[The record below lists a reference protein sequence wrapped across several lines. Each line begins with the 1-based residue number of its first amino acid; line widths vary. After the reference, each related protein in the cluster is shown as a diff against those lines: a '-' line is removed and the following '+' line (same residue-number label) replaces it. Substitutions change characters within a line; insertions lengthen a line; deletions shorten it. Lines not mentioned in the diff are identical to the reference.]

1 MNRAKRTAWLV
12 VLGLLLGGLLM
23 VVLVNPTR
31 TTADERQERMEVA
44 GSPLE
49 ADQSLTQTFYA
60 NHDGLSG
67 VELVVARFSQAL
79 LPVEAIITFEVYAE
93 GQSTP
98 LRSVSLQADTLE
110 HNEHLRVS
118 WEPIAD
124 SASNAYTLSISTP
137 EDLSMGFWQTQTEA
151 YAYGGIQ
158 QGDTILSGDLWFV
171 TYYDYNWLDALS
183 DAFTVTGRW
192 LPYLAA
198 LLLVLF
204 APGWAL
210 THLLGLNAHQSLY
223 GRLYLIA
230 ALSMIFWP
238 LLILWSGTLSL
249 NAGGAVVWV
258 LVALLVVWAI
268 LQRPR
273 QRSLRLRFGTPELV
287 MTVVMILIV
296 LARLHDIRN
305 VVLPLWVDSV
315 HHSVITDIISH
326 LGGVPTTYEP
336 YMPVGN
342 FHYHFGFHSLCAALT
357 WFSDLPSE
365 QAVLLMGQV
374 MNIMAPLAAYYLAE
388 QLTCSRWTGVLA
400 AVVTGALSYLPAYLV
415 TWGRYTELAGLVLL
429 PAVLLLTR
437 SALDRPRRLLPAALA
452 TASLCL
458 VHYRVFVLYLLAL
471 PFLLLAKKNLGARA
485 GRLLA
490 TGLTGA
496 LLILPWILR
505 FALAVL
511 PTAGTTYGSWS
522 PVSGSNAFS
531 TGLITSYWF
540 GTLLWIALAA
550 VVVAVLNRRW
560 AMVGL
565 GLWGGLWLL
574 AANLRWIG
582 LPDTWFLDNPAVMIA
597 LWLPVA
603 VLDAWLGVYLLQ
615 WLYRVIPWRSSRT
628 YAAATLTVVSL
639 MLTCLGLWHHLDIIN
654 PVTVLT
660 EPEDLQALEWAGEN
674 TPEDSLFL
682 VNSMTWQ
689 GTIHAGSDAGWWL
702 PLVAQR
708 DTTLPCILYHQDD
721 GSYRDAV
728 NALANAVENAPS
740 PDDPELL
747 ALLQEAGV
755 THVFVG
761 TKAGPMQPAEL
772 DYSENYTA
780 IYVSGPVRI
789 YAFTPVSP

>member
-1 MNRAKRTAWLV
+1 MNRAKRTAWLF
-12 VLGLLLGGLLM
+12 VLGLLLGGLL
-23 VVLVNPTR
+23 VLILVNPTR

-49 ADQSLTQTFYA
+49 ADQFLTQTFYA

-67 VELVVARFSQAL
+67 VELVVARFSQTS
-79 LPVEAIITFEVYAE
+79 LPVETIITFEVYAE

-98 LRSVSLQADTLE
+98 LRSVSLQTDTLE

-158 QGDTILSGDLWFV
+158 QGDTTLSGDLWFV

-505 FALAVL
+505 FALAVPPDGGHYL
-511 PTAGTTYGSWS
+511 
-522 PVSGSNAFS
+522 
-531 TGLITSYWF
+531 WF
-540 GTLLWIALAA
+540 
-550 VVVAVLNRRW
+550 VVA
-560 AMVGL
+560 GL
-565 GLWGGLWLL
+565 GQQRFFHRPHHQLLVWHSAVDCPGRRGCGRAQSPLGHGGLGVMGRIVAAGCQSALDRPTRHLVSRQPGGDDCPVAACGCVGCL
-574 AANLRWIG
+574 AGRLPPTVAVPGDPLAVKQDLRRCDADRGQPHANLPG
-582 LPDTWFLDNPAVMIA
+582 V
-597 LWLPVA
+597 VA
-603 VLDAWLGVYLLQ
+603 
-615 WLYRVIPWRSSRT
+615 SS
-628 YAAATLTVVSL
+628 
-639 MLTCLGLWHHLDIIN
+639 GHHQSSNGAD
-654 PVTVLT
+654 
-660 EPEDLQALEWAGEN
+660 
-674 TPEDSLFL
+674 
-682 VNSMTWQ
+682 
-689 GTIHAGSDAGWWL
+689 GT
-702 PLVAQR
+702 
-708 DTTLPCILYHQDD
+708 
-721 GSYRDAV
+721 
-728 NALANAVENAPS
+728 
-740 PDDPELL
+740 
-747 ALLQEAGV
+747 
-755 THVFVG
+755 
-761 TKAGPMQPAEL
+761 
-772 DYSENYTA
+772 
-780 IYVSGPVRI
+780 
-789 YAFTPVSP
+789 